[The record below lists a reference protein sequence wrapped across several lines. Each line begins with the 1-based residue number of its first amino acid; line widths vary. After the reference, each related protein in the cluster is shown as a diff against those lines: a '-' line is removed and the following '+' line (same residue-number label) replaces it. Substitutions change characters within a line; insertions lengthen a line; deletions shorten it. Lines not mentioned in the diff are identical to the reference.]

1 MGTQVCERV
10 GSLPFASGALFSS
23 PQDAL
28 ILPAGCTVLLCP
40 SFSTK
45 PVFMMLLL
53 IIQVSASHHCQHG
66 KLNSVGLEAFTFEV
80 NVP

>member
-1 MGTQVCERV
+1 
-10 GSLPFASGALFSS
+10 
-23 PQDAL
+23 
-28 ILPAGCTVLLCP
+28 
-40 SFSTK
+40 
-45 PVFMMLLL
+45 MMLLL